1 MACLLVA
8 GVLCILPSAKVMAET
23 EGDYEYEEL
32 TDGTVAIT
40 KYKGIETEVV
50 IPDKL
55 GGKSVT
61 GIGEWAFDFRR
72 EITSIMIPNSVT
84 NIGESAFRM
93 CSGLTNITIP
103 DSVTSIGVAAFEDCS
118 GLTSITIPE
127 SVTIIGA
134 SAFYGCSG
142 LTDITIPDGVTS
154 IDAAAFKDCSG
165 LTSITIPDSVTSIG
179 FSAFDRCSGLT
190 SITIP
195 DSVTIID
202 ADAFMDCSGLTSI
215 TIPESVTRIGDRA
228 FDGCSGLTSITI
240 PAGVTSIGDGA
251 FNGCSNL
258 TEIKVDTENTVY
270 NDGNGSNALI
280 ETASKTLIR
289 GCSKTIIPD
298 SVISIGWSAF
308 SECRGLKSITI
319 PNSVTSI
326 SDCAFEDCSEL
337 TSITIPSNVTNM
349 GEFTFGET
357 ICSKDLVI
365 HVEKGS
371 YAEKWAKEYGIK
383 AEVTATKT
391 NPDDTSEEKIINTD
405 SKDDKSDQNS
415 NSKTPATKGA
425 ILEYPAEKCKVKV
438 ISDDVND
445 PRVSYYSVTDK
456 KATKITIPDTVLI
469 DDVKYRVTDVGNK
482 AFYGNKK
489 VKSITGGGN
498 LITIGNKAFM
508 KCTKLK
514 SVTINSVD
522 LGTIGANAF
531 NGDKSLKKLKL
542 KTANLT
548 KKSVGK
554 SAFKGTDKKLLVK
567 VPKSMVKKYK
577 KFFKAKGNKMVKVK

>member
-1 MACLLVA
+1 MLKVQRLIYRAIMACLLVA

-142 LTDITIPDGVTS
+142 LTDITIPDSVTS

-179 FSAFDRCSGLT
+179 FNAFGR
-190 SITIP
+190 
-195 DSVTIID
+195 
-202 ADAFMDCSGLTSI
+202 CSGLTSI
-215 TIPESVTRIGDRA
+215 TIPESVTSIGDRA

-240 PAGVTSIGDGA
+240 PAGVTSIGGGA

-280 ETASKTLIR
+280 EIASKTLIR

-298 SVISIGWSAF
+298 SVISIGGRAF
-308 SECRGLKSITI
+308 SECRVLKSITI

-365 HVEKGS
+365 HVEEGS

-405 SKDDKSDQNS
+405 SKDDKSDKNS

-438 ISDDVND
+438 ISDDVDD